1 MQELTLDDWLAELA
15 SASPT
20 PGGGSATGVMASM
33 GAALVSMVCNL
44 TIGKPRYAEHEDVLR
59 RILAEATELR
69 VSSLRLAED
78 DAHVFDAVIAAYRL
92 PRETPEQQHER
103 TVALQAALTGAAG
116 VPLEV
121 AALSA
126 RIIGLAHELV
136 DRANVNVL
144 SDVAVAAAAAGAA
157 LQSAKINV
165 TVNLTKIEDKGARD
179 RLTDSLSKHLAAA
192 DLVSDV
198 TAEVEK
204 RLSR

>member
-1 MQELTLDDWLAELA
+1 MQELTLGDWLTELA

-20 PGGGSATGVMASM
+20 PGGGSAAGVMAST

-44 TIGKPRYAEHEDVLR
+44 TIDKPRYAEHEDVLR
-59 RILAEATELR
+59 RLLAEITEIR
-69 VSSLRLAED
+69 ASSLRLAED
-78 DAHVFDAVIAAYRL
+78 DARVFDAVIAAYRL

-103 TVALQAALTGAAG
+103 TLAVQAALTAAAG

-157 LQSAKINV
+157 LQAAKINV
-165 TVNLTKIEDKGARD
+165 VVNLTKIEDEAARE
-179 RLTDSLSKHLAAA
+179 RLTDSLSKHLATA
-192 DLVSDV
+192 DLVSEV
-198 TAEVEK
+198 TAAVEK